1 LGVLIAALIA
11 NSEALARVSRELARL
26 GLEPPPRYHVTILF
40 LGDLS
45 GAFLRRAIDVFDGID
60 VEVPRYARV
69 TGYSFLPP
77 SSPRNVALTLDPR
90 ELEPARK
97 TLEKSMPVA
106 KKDRYSFLPHVTIAR
121 KPRSMSPEEIEEA
134 RCILENMRRARQ
146 LPREVRLEGLA
157 LVKSSAGEFI
167 VLSVK

>member
-1 LGVLIAALIA
+1 MGVLVAALVA
-11 NSEALARVSRELARL
+11 PSDALSRVSRELARL

-45 GAFLRRAIDVFDGID
+45 GAFLRHAVEIFDRVD
-60 VEVPRYARV
+60 VEVPRYVRV

-90 ELEPARK
+90 ELEPVRK

-106 KKDRYSFLPHVTIAR
+106 KRDRYSFLPHVTIAR
-121 KPRSMSPEEIEEA
+121 KPRAMSPEEVEEA
-134 RCILENMRRARQ
+134 RHILENMWRAKQ
-146 LPREVRLEGLA
+146 IPREVRLESLA

-167 VLSVK
+167 VLLVK